1 MNGDYTP
8 DKESKRITK
17 RHLIILAVAVSVIS
31 ILTVLAFIL
40 LKPDHQ
46 SGAQITQ
53 PVPVEQK
60 ITLPAV
66 TPEKQN
72 PGPPVRL
79 VIAALK
85 IDARIN
91 QLGLTKDGDMDIPL
105 NIMETGWYKYGP
117 HPGAVGSAVI
127 AGHLSGKKGEPG
139 IFRNLEK
146 LQKGDNLSVVDD
158 KGQTTSFT
166 VREIRHYD
174 QNEKPSE
181 VFNSNGGTHLNLVT
195 CAGSWS
201 KTKLSY
207 SKRLVVFSDISN

>member
-8 DKESKRITK
+8 DKENKKITK
-17 RHLIILAVAVSVIS
+17 RQLIILAVAVSVIS

-40 LKPDHQ
+40 LKPDRQ
-46 SGAQITQ
+46 SGAQITEH
-53 PVPVEQK
+53 VPIEQK

-66 TPEKQN
+66 APEKQN

-79 VIAALK
+79 VIAGLK
-85 IDARIN
+85 IDAKIG
-91 QLGLTKDGDMDIPL
+91 QLGLTKDGDMDIPS

-117 HPGAVGSAVI
+117 RPGVVGSAVI
-127 AGHLSGKKGEPG
+127 AGHLSGEKGEPG

-146 LQKGDNLSVVDD
+146 LQKGDKLSVVDD

-174 QNEKPSE
+174 QNEEPSE
-181 VFNSNGGTHLNLVT
+181 VFNSNSGTHLNLVT

-201 KTKLSY
+201 KTERSY